1 VQTEKLA
8 KKICIVVYGSAYWKS
23 ILNLDVLVDKGA
35 ISAQDRALFQWAD
48 TPEQAFEIL
57 KHDLTR
63 FHLEPEAKRQVQPN
77 VEEEPLLN
85 PDISGTR

>member
-1 VQTEKLA
+1 MTGVQTCALP
-8 KKICIVVYGSAYWKS
+8 ISSYWNS

-35 ISAQDRALFQWAD
+35 ISAQDRALFHMAD

-57 KHDLTR
+57 KAELTGH
-63 FHLEPEAKRQVQPN
+63 HLEPEARRQPAPN